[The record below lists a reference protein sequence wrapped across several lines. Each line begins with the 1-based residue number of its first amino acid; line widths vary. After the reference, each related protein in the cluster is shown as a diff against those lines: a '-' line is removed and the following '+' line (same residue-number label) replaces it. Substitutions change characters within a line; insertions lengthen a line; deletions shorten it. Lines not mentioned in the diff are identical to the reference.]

1 MTEPTKHPDAEPATE
16 AVAFD
21 PFADDEPGTEAVPF
35 DPFADEDDEDSDG
48 TDFSELGEMAGLL
61 KDLDDLRRG
70 SVKEDTSSRSRRRAL
85 DTSVSYTHLTL
96 PTTPYV

>member
-16 AVAFD
+16 AVPYD

-35 DPFADEDDEDSDG
+35 DPFADEDSDG

-70 SVKEDTSSRSRRRAL
+70 SVKEDTSSRSRRRAP
-85 DTSVSYTHLTL
+85 VSYTHLTL
-96 PTTPYV
+96 PTNREV